1 MKKSIEQFRTHLS
14 DFSVGYAI
22 ENGVTVERKG
32 KSLKPDY
39 RREAFYQEFPEGRII
54 LDIKSATQQGVLAE
68 CRVFTDTTQ
77 VEPKTNGIAFF
88 PGCDAMAFSAAQTKA
103 ERFALGRLGFAFPEE
118 SVEGEEI
125 QSDLPM
131 LTKVSEEA
139 VAKAEA
145 ALPVLGADGA
155 IHAPSTPVKKQK
167 ATKAKAN
174 PEPETTPAA
183 EEEEEDAIPEKES
196 VVSEAEVETA
206 LAVEEPEADDAEDLT
221 PPAEEEEGESLDTF
235 LSKVIPDGKHK
246 GLTVERVL
254 EIEPDYIEK
263 ALQKIEDP
271 AFLAGIEKRFP
282 KLLEFFRECATL
294 RMK

>member
-1 MKKSIEQFRTHLS
+1 MKKSIEQFRAHLQ
-14 DFSVGYAI
+14 DYSVGYAI

-88 PGCDAMAFSAAQTKA
+88 QGCDAMAFSAAQTKA

-131 LTKVSEEA
+131 LTKVTEEA

-155 IHAPSTPVKKQK
+155 IHAPITPVKKQK
-167 ATKAKAN
+167 AAKSK
-174 PEPETTPAA
+174 PEPAPVPEDSA
-183 EEEEEDAIPEKES
+183 EDDIPEKETI
-196 VVSEAEVETA
+196 VSEAEVETA
-206 LAVEEPEADDAEDLT
+206 LAVEEPQADDAEDLT
-221 PPAEEEEGESLDTF
+221 PPAAEEDEDAEPLEAF

-254 EIEPDYIEK
+254 EIEPEYIEK

-271 AFLAGIEKRFP
+271 SFLAGIEKRCP

-294 RMK
+294 QLK

>member
-1 MKKSIEQFRTHLS
+1 MKKTIEQFRTHLQ

-131 LTKVSEEA
+131 LTKVTEEA

-196 VVSEAEVETA
+196 VVSKAEVETA

-221 PPAEEEEGESLDTF
+221 PPAEEEGSPLDTF
-235 LSKVIPDGKHK
+235 LLKVIPDGKHK

-271 AFLAGIEKRFP
+271 SFLAGIEKRFP

>member
-1 MKKSIEQFRTHLS
+1 MKKTIEQFRTHLQ
-14 DFSVGYAI
+14 DYSVGYAI

-131 LTKVSEEA
+131 LSKVTEEA

-145 ALPVLGADGA
+145 ALPILGADGA

-167 ATKAKAN
+167 AAKSK
-174 PEPETTPAA
+174 PEPAPVPEDSA
-183 EEEEEDAIPEKES
+183 EDDIPEKETI
-196 VVSEAEVETA
+196 VSEAEVETA

-221 PPAEEEEGESLDTF
+221 PPAAEEEEDAEPLEAF

-271 AFLAGIEKRFP
+271 SFLEGIEKRFP

-294 RMK
+294 QLK

>member
-1 MKKSIEQFRTHLS
+1 MKKTIEQFRTHLQ

-196 VVSEAEVETA
+196 VVSKAEVETA

-221 PPAEEEEGESLDTF
+221 PPAEEEGSPLDTF
-235 LSKVIPDGKHK
+235 LLKVIPDGKHK

-271 AFLAGIEKRFP
+271 SFLAGIEKRFP

>member
-1 MKKSIEQFRTHLS
+1 MKKTIEQFRTHLQ
-14 DFSVGYAI
+14 DYSVGYAI

-88 PGCDAMAFSAAQTKA
+88 QGCDAMAFSAAQTKA

-131 LTKVSEEA
+131 LTKVTEEA

-196 VVSEAEVETA
+196 VVSKAEVETA
-206 LAVEEPEADDAEDLT
+206 LAAEEPQADDAEDLT

-235 LSKVIPDGKHK
+235 LLKVIPDGKHK

-271 AFLAGIEKRFP
+271 SFLAGIEKRFP

-294 RMK
+294 RLK

>member
-1 MKKSIEQFRTHLS
+1 MKKTIEQFRTHLQ
-14 DFSVGYAI
+14 DYSVGYAI

-68 CRVFTDTTQ
+68 CRVFTDTAQ
-77 VEPKTNGIAFF
+77 SQPKTNGIAFF
-88 PGCDAMAFSAAQTKA
+88 QGCDAMAFSAAQTKA

-167 ATKAKAN
+167 ATKAKAKAN

-183 EEEEEDAIPEKES
+183 EEDAIPEKES
-196 VVSEAEVETA
+196 VVSKAEVETA

-221 PPAEEEEGESLDTF
+221 PPAEEEEGSPLDTF
-235 LSKVIPDGKHK
+235 LLKVIPDGKHK

-271 AFLAGIEKRFP
+271 SFLAGIEKRFP